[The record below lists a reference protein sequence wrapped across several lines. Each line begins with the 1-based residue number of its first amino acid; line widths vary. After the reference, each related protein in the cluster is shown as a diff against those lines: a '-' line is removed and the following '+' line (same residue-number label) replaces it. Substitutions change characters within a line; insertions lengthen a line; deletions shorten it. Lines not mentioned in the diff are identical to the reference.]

1 MVRIYRTSDGTRRGR
16 AGYEALYLADIELDE
31 KAGSLGF
38 IVVDIP
44 EGTETDP
51 HLHANLTEVF
61 MALSPLT
68 VLVEGQKITL
78 DTYDVLVVEP
88 GEAHSFR
95 APEESPGRVLAVKV
109 PNIKDDKLTAK
120 N

>member
-1 MVRIYRTSDGTRRGR
+1 MVRIYRSSDGTRRGR

-51 HLHANLTEVF
+51 HLHTKLTEVF

-68 VLVEGQKITL
+68 VLVEGQEITL
-78 DTYDVLVVEP
+78 DTYDVLVAEP

-95 APEESPGRVLAVKV
+95 APAESPGRILAVKV
-109 PNIKDDKLTAK
+109 PNIKDDKLTPK
-120 N
+120 S